1 MSKLKR
7 VVADYQSPALTT
19 INLCLESPILSSS
32 TTSPFSSVE
41 DYYEFDLDL
50 DS

>member
-19 INLCLESPILSSS
+19 INLCLENPICSSS
-32 TTSPFSSVE
+32 TNSPFSSVE